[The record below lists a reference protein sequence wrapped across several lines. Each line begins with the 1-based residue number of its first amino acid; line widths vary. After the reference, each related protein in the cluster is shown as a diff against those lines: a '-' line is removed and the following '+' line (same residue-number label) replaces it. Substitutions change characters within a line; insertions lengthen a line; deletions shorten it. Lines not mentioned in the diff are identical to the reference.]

1 MRKTLTAISVALIL
15 LTGNLAYAEDLLQV
29 YSQALRNDPG
39 IREAEANMMAT
50 FERKPQARAQLL
62 PQLDGS
68 ADWTTSDSDSES
80 TGLRTIGTAGGS
92 ITESES
98 DDWGWSLDLRQSLYD
113 KNKWVQLKKA
123 DKEVAQAQADYEFAR
138 QDLITRTA
146 EAYFNVLAEQ
156 ATLKAVQDAKEAFGR
171 QLEQSERRF
180 EVGLIAI
187 TDVKE
192 AQAAYDDAVATEI
205 AAKRTL
211 ANSKEALRE
220 ITGEYPEG
228 LAEPR
233 EGFPLLPPDP
243 EVEQDWVDIAMEQNF
258 ALESAK
264 LGADI
269 TRQNVRSAR
278 SGHLPTL
285 DLSASTGYSEQDG
298 EVFYPNG
305 APDGPGGEPLPNPS
319 ANTNETDNNYR
330 IGIQFNVPIYSGGGV
345 SSEVQEAVYLH
356 RASRENYEK
365 VARQTERETRDAYFG
380 VISEI
385 ARVQA
390 LQRSVES
397 NQTALEAT
405 EAGYDVGTRT
415 TVDVLDAQRELA
427 QAQSD
432 FARSKYDYLFNVLL
446 LKQAAGTLN
455 PNDVEELNELFV
467 TGADAPATAEP
478 VARNDAAFSPELAPN

>member
-1 MRKTLTAISVALIL
+1 MRNLISSISIAFAL
-15 LTGNLAYAEDLLQV
+15 LTSNLALGEDLMEV
-29 YSQALRNDPG
+29 YEQALRNDPG

-62 PQLDGS
+62 PQLNASGTWENRNDE
-68 ADWTTSDSDSES
+68 TES
-80 TGLRTIGTAGGS
+80 FGLSSFLEGGGGATS
-92 ITESES
+92 ITETDTDNWNVRLNLS
-98 DDWGWSLDLRQSLYD
+98 QSIFD
-113 KNKWVQLKKA
+113 KDKWVQLKKA
-123 DKEVAQAQADYEFAR
+123 DKEVAQGQADYETAR
-138 QDLITRTA
+138 QELITRVA
-146 EAYFNVLAEQ
+146 EAYFNVLAAQ
-156 ATLKAVQDAKEAFGR
+156 DTLVAVQDAKNAFGR

-192 AQAAYDDAVATEI
+192 SQAAYDNAVATELD
-205 AAKRTL
+205 AKRSL
-211 ANSKEALRE
+211 ANNKEALRE
-220 ITGEYPEG
+220 ITGNYPEG
-228 LAEPR
+228 LAEPE

-243 EVEQDWVDIAMEQNF
+243 EVEQDWVDVAMQRNF
-258 ALESAK
+258 ALDSAK

-285 DLSASTGYSEQDG
+285 DLNGSIGTGENDGTRTDLLDGAETPNISERDS
-298 EVFYPNG
+298 YN
-305 APDGPGGEPLPNPS
+305 
-319 ANTNETDNNYR
+319 
-330 IGIQFNVPIYSGGGV
+330 IGLQLNIPIYSGGGV
-345 SSEVQEAVYLH
+345 SSDVQETVYLH

-380 VISEI
+380 VISDI
-385 ARVQA
+385 SRVQA
-390 LQRSVES
+390 LRRSVES

-405 EAGYDVGTRT
+405 EAGYNVGTRT

-432 FARSKYDYLFNVLL
+432 YARSKYDYLFNVLK

-455 PNDVEELNELFV
+455 AADIEDLNKLFV
-467 TGADAPATAEP
+467 VDTELKDTTPTLESETTDPIARAD
-478 VARNDAAFSPELAPN
+478 

>member
-1 MRKTLTAISVALIL
+1 MRKIFTAISVT
-15 LTGNLAYAEDLLQV
+15 LTLFIGNLANAEDLLQV
-29 YSQALRNDPG
+29 YSQALRNDPA

-50 FERKPQARAQLL
+50 FERKPQARADLL
-62 PQLDGS
+62 PQLDAS
-68 ADWTTSDSDSES
+68 ADWSTSDSSSES
-80 TGLRTIGTAGGS
+80 IGLRTIGTAGAS

-123 DKEVAQAQADYEFAR
+123 DKEVAQAQAEYEFAR

-156 ATLKAVQDAKEAFGR
+156 ATLRAVQDAKEAFGR

-192 AQAAYDDAVATEI
+192 AQAAYDDAIATEI
-205 AAKRTL
+205 ASKRTL

-228 LAEPR
+228 LAEPQ
-233 EGFPLLPPDP
+233 EGFPLSPPDP
-243 EVEQDWVDIAMEQNF
+243 EVEQDWVDVAMQQNF
-258 ALESAK
+258 SLESAK

-285 DLSASTGYSEQDG
+285 DLSGSMGYSEQDG
-298 EVFYPNG
+298 EVFFPGG
-305 APDGPGGEPLPNPS
+305 APGGGANPS
-319 ANTNETDNNYR
+319 QNRNETDNNYR
-330 IGIQFNVPIYSGGGV
+330 VGVQLNVPIFSGGGV

-365 VARQTERETRDAYFG
+365 VARQTEREARDAYFG

-385 ARVQA
+385 SRVQA
-390 LQRSVES
+390 LKRSVES

-432 FARSKYDYLFNVLL
+432 YARSKYDYLFNVLL

-455 PNDVEELNELFV
+455 PNDVEELNKLFS
-467 TGADAPATAEP
+467 AESAAAAPAEP
-478 VARNDAAFSPELAPN
+478 VARNDSAFNAELAPY